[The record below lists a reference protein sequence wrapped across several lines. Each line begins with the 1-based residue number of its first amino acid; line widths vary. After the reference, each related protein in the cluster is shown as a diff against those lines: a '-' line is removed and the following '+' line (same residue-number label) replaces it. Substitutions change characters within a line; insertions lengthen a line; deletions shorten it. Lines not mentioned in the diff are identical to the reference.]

1 MFVENWCVFCV
12 FVCLLKNNKIGHMLS
27 GSCLKFFIYDHNN
40 NNNIIKVKLY
50 DDERWSGGILTL
62 ICLTNLSFLLAH
74 T

>member
-1 MFVENWCVFCV
+1 MFVENWCVFCVCV

-50 DDERWSGGILTL
+50 DDER
-62 ICLTNLSFLLAH
+62 
-74 T
+74 